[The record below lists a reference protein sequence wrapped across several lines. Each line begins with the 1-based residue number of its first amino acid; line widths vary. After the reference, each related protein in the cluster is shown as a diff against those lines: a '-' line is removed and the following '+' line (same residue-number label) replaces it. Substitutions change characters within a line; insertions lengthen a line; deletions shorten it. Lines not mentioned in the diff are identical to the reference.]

1 MKLTIERAALLKAL
15 AHVQSVVER
24 RNTIPILSN
33 VLITAQKG
41 RLSLT
46 ATDMDLAIVEQ
57 VEANA
62 AKTGSTT
69 APAHT
74 LYDIVRKL
82 PDGAQVELETRGRR
96 RLAWRSAPAARASRC
111 SACRRRISRP

>member
-41 RLSLT
+41 RLSLA
-46 ATDMDLAIVEQ
+46 ATDMDLAITEQ
-57 VEANA
+57 VEA
-62 AKTGSTT
+62 T
-69 APAHT
+69 ARQHA
-74 LYDIVRKL
+74 L
-82 PDGAQVELETRGRR
+82 PGARLHAIRRVRR
-96 RLAWRSAPAARASRC
+96 RRRSSLHRA
-111 SACRRRISRP
+111 